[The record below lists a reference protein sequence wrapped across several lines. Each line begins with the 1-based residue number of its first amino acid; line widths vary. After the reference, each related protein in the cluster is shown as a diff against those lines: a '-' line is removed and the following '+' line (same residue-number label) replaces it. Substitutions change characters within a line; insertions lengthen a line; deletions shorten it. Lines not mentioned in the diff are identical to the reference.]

1 MSFEAEQA
9 DRRERRRRI
18 DMREI
23 GRREGGE
30 VRMNGAIWKE
40 GVERGEANER
50 EKERESQ
57 TLWR

>member
-50 EKERESQ
+50 EKER
-57 TLWR
+57 

>member
-9 DRRERRRRI
+9 DRGERRRI

-30 VRMNGAIWKE
+30 VRMNGAIWEE
-40 GVERGEANER
+40 GEERGEANESESRR
-50 EKERESQ
+50 EGSQ
-57 TLWR
+57 TMR

>member
-9 DRRERRRRI
+9 DRGERRRI

-30 VRMNGAIWKE
+30 VRMNGAIWEE
-40 GVERGEANER
+40 GEERTIWGG
-50 EKERESQ
+50 SQ
-57 TLWR
+57 TMR